1 MDKESPKNV
10 QTKTSLRMER
20 VKQAMLT
27 RGFTMEELAVDEG
40 VSTAVIAKDIR
51 EIKRLGILKEAQAK
65 TALAFLGY
73 AEDVNWSI
81 EEAKRL
87 HKEEIED
94 EGTGGRLDCLAFV
107 AARRKE
113 EIEVAQKLGLLEVA
127 AEKHQITHE
136 VKVDLKDTKLVKDF
150 GDWLASQQSS

>member
-1 MDKESPKNV
+1 MDNETPKNI
-10 QTKTSLRMER
+10 QTKTSLRRER

-27 RGFTMEELAVDEG
+27 RGFTLEELAVDEG
-40 VSTAVIAKDIR
+40 VSTVVIAKDIR

-73 AEDVNWSI
+73 AEDINWSI

-87 HKEEIED
+87 HEEGMD
-94 EGTGGRLDCLAFV
+94 KDDHTGGRLDCLTFV

-136 VKVDLKDTKLVKDF
+136 VKVDLEDTKLVKDF
-150 GDWLASQQSS
+150 GDWLASQSG